1 MSRTF
6 KKVRDE
12 ASELAQRL
20 QSFTECASNSPTN
33 IQENIG
39 VKSKYEMKDGEGSL
53 FKNDKRAKDT
63 DPDVNG
69 SARIGGVDYAIN
81 GWKKNSKSGLSY
93 MKLSLCPKSEVSGKA
108 KPAFN
113 DDVGF

>member
-1 MSRTF
+1 M
-6 KKVRDE
+6 KAKE
-12 ASELAQRL
+12 HGLKELTGGPDGRATKGNKR
-20 QSFTECASNSPTN
+20 
-33 IQENIG
+33 

-53 FKNDKRAKDT
+53 FKNDNRAKDT

-69 SARIGGVDYAIN
+69 SVRVGGVDYVIN

-93 MKLSLCPKSEVSGKA
+93 MKLSLRPKSEAAGKA